1 MYTSLE
7 NSFSISKKFLFDLFV
22 KRAVLIHKIE
32 VDVDGLR
39 SSFAGIQLQ
48 HPAERHLALGLLQFS
63 EALDQVLDDYRPNQL
78 TNYLFDVAKR
88 FSTFFQECPVLR
100 AEDEAVRLSRLL
112 LCDVTARVI
121 AQGLELLGIG
131 VVDRM

>member
-1 MYTSLE
+1 M
-7 NSFSISKKFLFDLFV
+7 
-22 KRAVLIHKIE
+22 
-32 VDVDGLR
+32 
-39 SSFAGIQLQ
+39 
-48 HPAERHLALGLLQFS
+48 
-63 EALDQVLDDYRPNQL
+63 LDDYRPNQL